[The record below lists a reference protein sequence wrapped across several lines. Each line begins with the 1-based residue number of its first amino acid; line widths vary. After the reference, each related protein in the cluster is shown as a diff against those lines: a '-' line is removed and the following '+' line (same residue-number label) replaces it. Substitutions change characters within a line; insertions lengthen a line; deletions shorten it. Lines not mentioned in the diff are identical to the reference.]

1 MTFFIAIGILA
12 SILAA
17 VLVWIVPRMFYR
29 NAGHFASET
38 TRLQL
43 ICEDVIDEQKAL
55 VNRQAEV
62 NDELLR
68 FQQQLAMLAR
78 PALLP
83 SGGTS
88 FSSLETVEQRFDA
101 LQRQLTAP
109 RATQITYCTPR
120 DEAAQMRLLRAT
132 SMSKGTHRYASTG
145 LCHSPAAI
153 RKNGLPGDV
162 RRQR

>member
-1 MTFFIAIGILA
+1 MTFFIAIGVLA

-17 VLVWIVPRMFYR
+17 VLVWIVPRMFD
-29 NAGHFASET
+29 NHAGHFASET

-55 VNRQAEV
+55 VNRQAEL

-83 SGGTS
+83 PGGTS
-88 FSSLETVEQRFDA
+88 FGSLKQVEERFDA
-101 LQRQLTAP
+101 LQQQLA
-109 RATQITYCTPR
+109 TPR
-120 DEAAQMRLLRAT
+120 PTPIACVTSCDEVAQMRLLRAT
-132 SMSKGTHRYASTG
+132 SMSNGTHR
-145 LCHSPAAI
+145 
-153 RKNGLPGDV
+153 
-162 RRQR
+162 